1 VHYDFSAGN
10 RGTVLLAFAL
20 AFIFACSSG
29 SLRMKAPEE
38 TELTMAKII
47 TGRIRQRLHRN

>member
-1 VHYDFSAGN
+1 MHYDFSAGN
-10 RGTVLLAFAL
+10 RGTVLLAFVL

-38 TELTMAKII
+38 AELTMAKII
-47 TGRIRQRLHRN
+47 TARIRQCLHLR